1 MAIKNIVFDF
11 GGVLID
17 INYQSTIN
25 AFKDLGIVDFEALY
39 SQAEQQDLFNKF
51 ETGKISS
58 QYFINQLLDKI
69 GKGFSP
75 NVVVKAWNEML
86 GAIHQDNILAVEKL
100 KSFGYKIFLLSNTN
114 DIHIQ
119 VALDRWKKLP
129 VTGAYNLFNHVF
141 LSQEVGMRKPDD
153 EIFQLVLNELSASP
167 EEVLF
172 VDDSIQHIETANRLG
187 IHTHLLEDINSL
199 SNFLLTKF
207 N

>member
-39 SQAEQQDLFNKF
+39 SQAEQQDIFNKF

-114 DIHIQ
+114 DIHIE
-119 VALDRWKKLP
+119 VAFNRWDKLP
-129 VTGAYNLFNHVF
+129 LTPPHELFNNIF
-141 LSQEVGMRKPDD
+141 LSQELGMRKPDD
-153 EIFQLVLNELSASP
+153 EIFQFVLDEISAKP

-172 VDDSIQHIETANRLG
+172 IDDSMQHIETAQKMG
-187 IHTHLLEDINSL
+187 FQTHLLENIDSL
-199 SNFLLTKF
+199 STFLLTKF